1 MFATFIEYL
10 QKQGKLTPEELE
22 LVANASVQKRV
33 RKNQYL
39 LEEGEVSNFIGF
51 VVKGSFRLFRVGDDK
66 QEHVMRFAIENW
78 WISDFIS
85 FMSGQPSNCYI
96 EALEDGEL
104 IRFSKEKWDE
114 LLAASPNF
122 KAIIEA
128 LTAKNFEAHQNRIFS
143 NISEPA
149 EVRYEKF
156 VQKYPTLYNRIPLY
170 MIASFLGLTRETL
183 SRVRKQAVKRSPAA
197 LPVSPQ
203 QGGSADHS

>member
-1 MFATFIEYL
+1 MLATFIDYL
-10 QKQGKLTPEELE
+10 SEKGKLTPEDLE
-22 LVANASVQKRV
+22 LVAKASVQKRV

-39 LEEGEVSNFIGF
+39 LEEGEVSDFVGF
-51 VVKGSFRLFRVGDDK
+51 VVKGSFRLFRIGDDK

-96 EALEDGEL
+96 EALEDSEL
-104 IRFSKEKWDE
+104 IRFPKEKWDE

-122 KAIIEA
+122 RQIIEV
-128 LTAKNFEAHQNRIFS
+128 LTTKNFEAHQNRIFS
-143 NISEPA
+143 NISESA
-149 EVRYEKF
+149 EGRYEKF

-183 SRVRKQAVKRSPAA
+183 SRVRKQAVKRSGAA
-197 LPVSPQ
+197 S
-203 QGGSADHS
+203 

>member
-1 MFATFIEYL
+1 MFATFINYL
-10 QKQGKLTPEELE
+10 RDKGNLTTEDLE

-39 LEEGEVSNFIGF
+39 LEEGEVSNFVGF
-51 VVKGSFRLFRVGDDK
+51 VVKGSFRLFRIGDDK
-66 QEHVMRFAIENW
+66 QEHIMRLAIENW
-78 WISDFIS
+78 WISDFTS

-96 EALEDGEL
+96 EALEDSEL

-122 KAIIEA
+122 KQMIEA
-128 LTAKNFEAHQNRIFS
+128 LTARNFEAHQNRIFS
-143 NISEPA
+143 NISESA
-149 EVRYEKF
+149 EARYEKF

-183 SRVRKQAVKRSPAA
+183 SRVRKQASKRNY
-197 LPVSPQ
+197 
-203 QGGSADHS
+203 SAIRQHREKPTDHR